1 MSYENMSIKEAMDKI
16 AGAQM
21 FLPAIQRHFVWE
33 AEDAAKLLDSIML
46 GYPIG
51 AFLFWKIK
59 RDAAIK
65 NNYVLY
71 EFIRDYDPEKSKNN
85 DQASSGFPGGYET
98 IYSVLDG
105 QQRLTSLYI
114 AFHGSIVTIGKRK
127 RRKIKENYVKKEL
140 YLNLNKDPNSD
151 EEANNNDLKYEFKFL
166 SETEA
171 ENEKVNS
178 PEKFW
183 FKVKDI
189 SRFVKPYEINGYIR
203 EQELSMLAGENLDK
217 LYTKYNSLDSSL
229 GGGIIS
235 YFPIES
241 DTSLES
247 VLDIFVRVNAGG
259 KKLSK
264 SDLLFS
270 TVISSWTDGRRKVE
284 ELIETINKQ
293 KNSRFDFNI
302 DFIMRTCLYLVC
314 ETSELM
320 VENLTQENVDH
331 IKNDWKNISESI
343 KKAAELLT
351 VFGFCTENLVSKNAV
366 IPIVYYIYKRGV
378 QNFTEKESANS
389 KKELK
394 KYLVVAQVKQL
405 FGAAGNSAL
414 SQTKKALDENSDKF
428 AKNGFR
434 LEYFKGLKFVAQR
447 DFSVND
453 ELLEGILD
461 YEKGSAYAFMIL
473 SLLYPHVKL
482 DQWEWHQDHMH
493 PYAQFSDSNLKKLG
507 LAEDK
512 IKDWQEKRNRLP
524 NLQLLEGTENE
535 SKNDTD
541 LKVWAENNPGVV
553 KYLPEGV
560 SLDLEN
566 FDEFYEKRREL
577 MKEELKKIL
586 NYTDGE

>member
-21 FLPAIQRHFVWE
+21 FLPSIQRHFVWE

-59 RDAAIK
+59 RVDAVK

-71 EFIRDYDPEKSKNN
+71 EFIRDYDPEKYKNN
-85 DQASSGFPGGYET
+85 DQAPRGLPGGWEN

-114 AFHGSIVTIGKRK
+114 SFHGSIVTIGKRK

-151 EEANNNDLKYEFKFL
+151 EETNNNDLKYEFKFL

-189 SRFVKPYEINGYIR
+189 TCMSDDDKDEYMDDHRLG
-203 EQELSMLAGENLDK
+203 SLAKKNMRRLFNI
-217 LYTKYNSLDSSL
+217 YNSGDASQ
-229 GGGIIS
+229 GGAIIS
-235 YFPIES
+235 YFPVKS

-270 TVISSWTDGRRKVE
+270 TVISSWTDGRKKVE

-293 KNSRFDFNI
+293 EKSSFDFNI

-314 ETSELM
+314 ETSELK
-320 VENLTQENVDH
+320 VENLTPENVDH

-343 KKAAELLT
+343 KKAVELLT

-378 QNFTEKESANS
+378 QNFTEKESLES
-389 KKELK
+389 KQELK
-394 KYLVVAQVKQL
+394 KYLIVAQVKQL

-414 SQTKKALDENSDKF
+414 SRTKKALDENCDKF

-434 LEYFKGLKFVAQR
+434 LEYFKDLKFVAQR

-493 PYAQFSDSNLKKLG
+493 PYAKFSDSNLKKLG
-507 LAEDK
+507 LTEDQR
-512 IKDWQEKRNRLP
+512 KDWQEKRNRLP
-524 NLQLLEGTENE
+524 NLQLLEGTENK
-535 SKNDTD
+535 SKNDAD

-566 FDEFYEKRREL
+566 FDEFYAKRREM

>member
-21 FLPAIQRHFVWE
+21 FLPSIQRHFVWE

-59 RDAAIK
+59 RVDAVK

-71 EFIRDYDPEKSKNN
+71 EFIRDYDPEKYKNN
-85 DQASSGFPGGYET
+85 DQAPCGLPGGWEN

-114 AFHGSIVTIGKRK
+114 SFHGSIVTIGKRK

-151 EEANNNDLKYEFKFL
+151 EETNNNDLKYEFKFL

-189 SRFVKPYEINGYIR
+189 TCMSDDDKDEYMDDHRLG
-203 EQELSMLAGENLDK
+203 SLAKKNMRRLFNI
-217 LYTKYNSLDSSL
+217 YNSGDASQ
-229 GGGIIS
+229 GGAIIS
-235 YFPIES
+235 YFPVKS

-293 KNSRFDFNI
+293 KNSSFDFNI

-314 ETSELM
+314 ETSELK

-343 KKAAELLT
+343 KKAVELLT

-378 QNFTEKESANS
+378 QNFTEKESAES
-389 KKELK
+389 KQELK
-394 KYLVVAQVKQL
+394 KYLIVAQVKQL

-414 SQTKKALDENSDKF
+414 SRTKKALDENCDKF

-434 LEYFKGLKFVAQR
+434 LEYFKDLKFVAQR

-493 PYAQFSDSNLKKLG
+493 PYAKFSDSNLKKLG
-507 LAEDK
+507 LTEDK

-524 NLQLLEGTENE
+524 NLQLLEGTENK
-535 SKNDTD
+535 SKNDAD

-566 FDEFYEKRREL
+566 FDEFYAKRREM

-586 NYTDGE
+586 NYTDRE

>member
-21 FLPAIQRHFVWE
+21 FLPSIQRHFVWE

-59 RDAAIK
+59 RVDAVK

-71 EFIRDYDPEKSKNN
+71 EFIRDYDPEKYKNN
-85 DQASSGFPGGYET
+85 DQAPCGLPGGWEN

-189 SRFVKPYEINGYIR
+189 TCMSDDDKDEYMDDHRLG
-203 EQELSMLAGENLDK
+203 SLAKKNMRRLFNI
-217 LYTKYNSLDSSL
+217 YNSGDATQ
-229 GGGIIS
+229 GGAIIS
-235 YFPIES
+235 YFPVKS

-293 KNSRFDFNI
+293 EKSSFDFNI

-314 ETSELM
+314 ETSELK
-320 VENLTQENVDH
+320 VENLTPENVDH

-378 QNFTEKESANS
+378 QNFTEKESAES
-389 KKELK
+389 KQELK
-394 KYLVVAQVKQL
+394 KYLIVAQVKQL

-414 SQTKKALDENSDKF
+414 SRTKKALDENSDKF

-434 LEYFKGLKFVAQR
+434 LEYFKDLKFVAQR

-482 DQWEWHQDHMH
+482 DKWEWHQDHMH
-493 PYAQFSDSNLKKLG
+493 PYAKFSDSNLKKLG
-507 LAEDK
+507 LTEDK

-524 NLQLLEGTENE
+524 NLQLLEGTENK
-535 SKNDTD
+535 SKNDAD

-566 FDEFYEKRREL
+566 FDEFYEKRREM

>member
-21 FLPAIQRHFVWE
+21 FLPSIQRHFVWE

-59 RDAAIK
+59 RVDAVK

-71 EFIRDYDPEKSKNN
+71 EFIRDYDPEKYKNN
-85 DQASSGFPGGYET
+85 DQAPRGLPGGWEN

-114 AFHGSIVTIGKRK
+114 SFHGSIVTIGKRK

-151 EEANNNDLKYEFKFL
+151 EETNNNDLKYEFKFL

-189 SRFVKPYEINGYIR
+189 TCMSDDDKDEYMDDHRLG
-203 EQELSMLAGENLDK
+203 SLAKKNMRRLFNI
-217 LYTKYNSLDSSL
+217 YNSGDASQ
-229 GGGIIS
+229 GGAIIS
-235 YFPIES
+235 YFPVKS

-270 TVISSWTDGRRKVE
+270 TVISSWTDGRKKVE

-293 KNSRFDFNI
+293 EKSSFDFNI

-314 ETSELM
+314 ETSELK
-320 VENLTQENVDH
+320 VENLTPENVDH

-343 KKAAELLT
+343 KKAVELLT

-378 QNFTEKESANS
+378 QNFTEKESLES
-389 KKELK
+389 KQELK
-394 KYLVVAQVKQL
+394 KYLIVAQVKQL

-414 SQTKKALDENSDKF
+414 SRTKKALDENCDKF

-434 LEYFKGLKFVAQR
+434 LEYFKDLKFVAQR

-493 PYAQFSDSNLKKLG
+493 PYAKFSDSNLKKLG
-507 LAEDK
+507 LTEDK

-524 NLQLLEGTENE
+524 NLQLLEGTENK
-535 SKNDTD
+535 SKNDAD

-566 FDEFYEKRREL
+566 FDEFYAKRREM